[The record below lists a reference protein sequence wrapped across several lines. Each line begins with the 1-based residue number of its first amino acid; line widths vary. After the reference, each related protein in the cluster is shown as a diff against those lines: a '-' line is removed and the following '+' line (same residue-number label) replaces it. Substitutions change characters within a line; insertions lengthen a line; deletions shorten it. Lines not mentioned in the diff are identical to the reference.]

1 MYLVRR
7 QLVKVTEV
15 LVVVSGRPE
24 PAPGLAWVIATS
36 LEKWRKTTLP
46 TPPTL
51 PLRVLAWRSRDTLL
65 PAGIAQVCVSP
76 G

>member
-1 MYLVRR
+1 
-7 QLVKVTEV
+7 
-15 LVVVSGRPE
+15 
-24 PAPGLAWVIATS
+24 
-36 LEKWRKTTLP
+36 
-46 TPPTL
+46 L